1 MHQLFKQHEQQM
13 AITYIL
19 TPLKYIHYEKVF
31 VITVLAIASFSS
43 SNAQVTWNIRVGGG
57 VIESYENYFDS
68 GYTVCDDIIEGA
80 FVLALESNIPFK
92 RGKAFC
98 FSPSVIGIKAGGKVK
113 EFIFPLLVGY
123 KLKLSQNSLLIPKV
137 GLNVG
142 GVIYGKTY
150 GVVGPSVAL
159 SFEHKHFIM
168 GVNGGGNVIED
179 YGSSYLF
186 TLGYKF

>member
-1 MHQLFKQHEQQM
+1 MKKFF
-13 AITYIL
+13 I
-19 TPLKYIHYEKVF
+19 
-31 VITVLAIASFSS
+31 ITVLAIASFSS

-57 VIESYENYFDS
+57 LIESFGDW
-68 GYTVCDDIIEGA
+68 DDHYWGDYYWGDYVGGNEGA

-98 FSPSVIGIKAGGKVK
+98 FSPSVIGAIGGESQ

-137 GLNVG
+137 GLSVG
-142 GVIYGKTY
+142 GFIYGETY

-159 SFEHKHFIM
+159 SFERKHFIM
-168 GVNGGGNVIED
+168 GFNGCFNVVED
-179 YGSSYLF
+179 VGSSYLF

>member
-1 MHQLFKQHEQQM
+1 ML
-13 AITYIL
+13 
-19 TPLKYIHYEKVF
+19 V
-31 VITVLAIASFSS
+31 
-43 SNAQVTWNIRVGGG
+43 GG

-168 GVNGGGNVIED
+168 GVNGGVMLLKTMAPPTYLLLVTSSNSLCD
-179 YGSSYLF
+179 YSVF
-186 TLGYKF
+186 

>member
-1 MHQLFKQHEQQM
+1 MKKFF
-13 AITYIL
+13 I
-19 TPLKYIHYEKVF
+19 
-31 VITVLAIASFSS
+31 ITVLAIASFSS

-57 VIESYENYFDS
+57 AIESFD
-68 GYTVCDDIIEGA
+68 YEGA

-98 FSPSVIGIKAGGKVK
+98 FSPSVIGAIGGESQ

-142 GVIYGKTY
+142 GFIYG
-150 GVVGPSVAL
+150 GIFRDVVGPSVAL
-159 SFEHKHFIM
+159 SFERKHFIM
-168 GVNGGGNVIED
+168 GFNGCFNVAED
-179 YGSSYLF
+179 VGSSYLF

>member
-1 MHQLFKQHEQQM
+1 MKKFF
-13 AITYIL
+13 I
-19 TPLKYIHYEKVF
+19 
-31 VITVLAIASFSS
+31 ITVLAIASFSS

-57 VIESYENYFDS
+57 LIESF
-68 GYTVCDDIIEGA
+68 GYCDYYWGDYVGGNEGA

-98 FSPSVIGIKAGGKVK
+98 FSPSVIGAIGGESQ

>member
-1 MHQLFKQHEQQM
+1 MKKFF
-13 AITYIL
+13 I
-19 TPLKYIHYEKVF
+19 
-31 VITVLAIASFSS
+31 ITVLAIASFSS

-57 VIESYENYFDS
+57 LIESF
-68 GYTVCDDIIEGA
+68 GFWDDYWGDFVGGNEGA

-98 FSPSVIGIKAGGKVK
+98 FSPSVIGAIGGESQ

-142 GVIYGKTY
+142 GFIYG
-150 GVVGPSVAL
+150 GIFRDVVGPSVAL
-159 SFEHKHFIM
+159 SFERKHFIM
-168 GVNGGGNVIED
+168 GFNGCFNVAKDVGSSVENV
-179 YGSSYLF
+179 GSSYLF

>member
-1 MHQLFKQHEQQM
+1 MKKFF
-13 AITYIL
+13 I
-19 TPLKYIHYEKVF
+19 
-31 VITVLAIASFSS
+31 ITVLAIASFSS

-57 VIESYENYFDS
+57 LIESF
-68 GYTVCDDIIEGA
+68 GYWDDYWGDYVGGNEGA

-98 FSPSVIGIKAGGKVK
+98 FSPSVIGVIGPENQ
-113 EFIFPLLVGY
+113 EFIFPLLFGY

-137 GLNVG
+137 GLSVG
-142 GVIYGKTY
+142 EFIEGGEIADPL
-150 GVVGPSVAL
+150 GVVGGPSVAL

-168 GVNGGGNVIED
+168 GFNGCFNVIED

>member
-1 MHQLFKQHEQQM
+1 MKKFF
-13 AITYIL
+13 I
-19 TPLKYIHYEKVF
+19 
-31 VITVLAIASFSS
+31 ITVLAIASFSS

-57 VIESYENYFDS
+57 IESY
-68 GYTVCDDIIEGA
+68 GYQTGGRYNFIDETNEGA
-80 FVLALESNIPFK
+80 FALALESNIPFK

-98 FSPSVIGIKAGGKVK
+98 FSPSVIGVIGGESQ

-137 GLNVG
+137 GLSVG
-142 GVIYGKTY
+142 GGFGDVTF

-168 GVNGGGNVIED
+168 GFNGCFINVVDEG
-179 YGSSYLF
+179 GSSYLF